1 MYLRAVSQAPYTI
14 HAAKSVEHVVP
25 MRLRY
30 KLKTIWQISPIVSP
44 GVNKFRFTRVGVGLG
59 YVEYVDLDGALCSHV
74 CKERRKKKGKRGK
87 GCRKTAVENILSRRR
102 QNRLRFSLHRAAR
115 ALLFTVISR
124 RGNVDRRSRKLRV
137 LSRVNF

>member
-59 YVEYVDLDGALCSHV
+59 YVEYVDLDGALCSHACV
-74 CKERRKKKGKRGK
+74 KKEGRKKEREERDVGRL
-87 GCRKTAVENILSRRR
+87 ENILSRRR

>member
-59 YVEYVDLDGALCSHV
+59 YVEYVDLDGALCSHACV
-74 CKERRKKKGKRGK
+74 KKEGRKKEREERDVG
-87 GCRKTAVENILSRRR
+87 
-102 QNRLRFSLHRAAR
+102 RLRWKIFCR
-115 ALLFTVISR
+115 V
-124 RGNVDRRSRKLRV
+124 VDRIVFVSRSIEPHVRFY
-137 LSRVNF
+137 SRLFLDAATLIVDQGNFAFFHA